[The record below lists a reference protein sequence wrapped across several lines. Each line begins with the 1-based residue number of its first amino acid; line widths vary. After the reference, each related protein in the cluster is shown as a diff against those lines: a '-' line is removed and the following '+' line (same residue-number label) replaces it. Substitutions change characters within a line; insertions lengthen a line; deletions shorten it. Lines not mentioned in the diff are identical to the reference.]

1 MVLYYREVIFMAY
14 FLKKT
19 TNKKGLYLQ
28 IYESFYDPERGH
40 TAHKSFKPIGYVHEL
55 QAKGIDDPISFYQ
68 EEVNKL
74 NQEFQ
79 AAKKTKKAKLISD
92 ESPEKLLGYFPIKNI
107 NDKLSVKKYID
118 LMQTATDFRFNIFDM
133 MSSLVYA
140 RLVHPCSKSK
150 TYDEVIPR
158 LFDSY
163 DYSLNQLYEGL
174 EYIGCE
180 YEKII
185 EIYNHQI
192 QQHYKF
198 DTSHTY
204 FDCTNFYFE
213 IDKEDDFR
221 RKGPSKENRKEPIV
235 GLGLLLDANQIPIGM
250 KMFPGNQSEKP
261 VIRNIIDG
269 LKQRNSVSGRTIQIA
284 DKGLNCSENIFH
296 AVKNGDGYIFSKSV
310 KQLPEIERTWVLLQ
324 NDYKDVK
331 NANGDVLYRI
341 KECVDDFEYRI
352 KDTSTGRYRT
362 IKLTE
367 KRIVTYNPKL
377 AKKQIYEIKK
387 EVEKARLLRA
397 SQAKKSEYGDCSK
410 YVIFT
415 PADKKGND
423 TDGKV
428 KVTMNE
434 ELIKKSLEL
443 AGYNML
449 VTSEISMSAK
459 DIYNAYHNLWRI
471 EESFRIMKSQLDA
484 RPVYLQK
491 EDTIVGHFLICYL
504 AVLLTRLLQFKVLK
518 NNYSSEDIFDFIHDF
533 RVAQISERKYINLT
547 KATTFIKDFATLTNL
562 PLTSYFLNEGDIKKM
577 LSHRF

>member
-1 MVLYYREVIFMAY
+1 MAY

-19 TNKKGLYLQ
+19 INKKGTYLQ
-28 IYESFYDPERGH
+28 IYSSFYDPERGH
-40 TAHKSFKPIGYVHEL
+40 TAHKAYKPVGYVHEL
-55 QAKGIDDPISFYQ
+55 QEKGIDDPIAFYK
-68 EEVNKL
+68 EEVIKL
-74 NQEFQ
+74 NQELK
-79 AAKKTKKAKLISD
+79 AAKDAKKAKQISD
-92 ESPEKLLGYFPIKNI
+92 DSPEKLIGYFPMKNI

-118 LMQTATDFRFNIFDM
+118 LMQTATDFRFNVFDM
-133 MSSLVYA
+133 MSALVYA

-150 TYDEVIPR
+150 TYDEVIPK

-163 DYSLNQLYEGL
+163 DFSLNQLYDGL

-192 QQHYKF
+192 QQMYKF

-221 RKGPSKENRKEPIV
+221 KKGPSKENKKEPIV

-250 KMFPGNQSEKP
+250 KLFPGNQSEKP
-261 VIRNIIDG
+261 VIRNIIHD
-269 LKQRNSVSGRTIQIA
+269 LKKRNSVSGRTIQIA
-284 DKGLNCSENIFH
+284 DKGLNCAENIYH
-296 AVKNGDGYIFSKSV
+296 ALKNGDGYIFSKSV
-310 KQLPEIERTWVLLQ
+310 KMLSEVEKTWVLLP
-324 NDYKDVK
+324 NDYRDVK

-341 KECVDDFEYRI
+341 KECVDDFEY
-352 KDTSTGRYRT
+352 KFNDSETGKEKKFK
-362 IKLTE
+362 ITE

-377 AKKQIYEIKK
+377 AKKQVYEINK
-387 EVEKARLLRA
+387 EVEKARLLKA
-397 SQAKKSEYGDCSK
+397 SQARKSEYGDSAK
-410 YVIFT
+410 YVVFT
-415 PADKKGND
+415 TTDKKGNE
-423 TDGKV
+423 TDGKI
-428 KVTMNE
+428 KVSMNE

-449 VTSEISMSAK
+449 VTSEISMSDK
-459 DIYNAYHNLWRI
+459 DVYDAYHNLWRI

-491 EDTIVGHFLICYL
+491 EDTIIGHFLICYL
-504 AVLLTRLLQFKVLK
+504 AVLLTRLLQFKILK
-518 NNYSSEDIFDFIHDF
+518 NNYCSEDLFEFVHDF
-533 RVAQISERKYINLT
+533 RVAKISDRKYINLSRG
-547 KATTFIKDFATLTNL
+547 TTFIKEFSTICNL
-562 PLTSYFLNEGDIKKM
+562 PLTSYFLSDGEIKKM

>member
-1 MVLYYREVIFMAY
+1 MIFVAY

-79 AAKKTKKAKLISD
+79 AAKQTKKAKLISD
-92 ESPEKLLGYFPIKNI
+92 ESPEKLLGYFPMKNI
-107 NDKLSVKKYID
+107 NDKLSAKKYID
-118 LMQTATDFRFNIFDM
+118 LMQTATDFRFNVFDM

-140 RLVHPCSKSK
+140 RLIHPCSKSK

-163 DYSLNQLYEGL
+163 DYSLNQLYDGL

-261 VIRNIIDG
+261 VIRTIIDG
-269 LKQRNSVSGRTIQIA
+269 LKTRNSVSGRTIQIA

-310 KQLPEIERTWVLLQ
+310 KQLPEIERTWVLLP

-434 ELIKKSLEL
+434 GLIKKSLEL

-449 VTSEISMSAK
+449 VTSEISMPTK

-547 KATTFIKDFATLTNL
+547 KATTFIKEFSALTNL
-562 PLTSYFLNEGDIKKM
+562 PLTSYFLSEGEIKKM

>member
-1 MVLYYREVIFMAY
+1 MAY

>member
-1 MVLYYREVIFMAY
+1 MIFVAY

-79 AAKKTKKAKLISD
+79 AAKQTKKAKLISD
-92 ESPEKLLGYFPIKNI
+92 ESPEKLLGYFPMKNI
-107 NDKLSVKKYID
+107 NDKLSAKKYID

-140 RLVHPCSKSK
+140 RLIHPCSKSK

-163 DYSLNQLYEGL
+163 DYSLNQLYDGL

-261 VIRNIIDG
+261 VIRTIIDG
-269 LKQRNSVSGRTIQIA
+269 LKTRNSVSGRTIQIA

-310 KQLPEIERTWVLLQ
+310 KQLPEIERTWVLLP

-434 ELIKKSLEL
+434 DLIKKSLEL

-449 VTSEISMSAK
+449 VTSEISMPTK

-547 KATTFIKDFATLTNL
+547 KATTFIKEFSALTNL
-562 PLTSYFLNEGDIKKM
+562 PLTSYFLSEGEIKKM

>member
-55 QAKGIDDPISFYQ
+55 QANGIDDPISFYQ

-133 MSSLVYA
+133 MSSLIYA

-174 EYIGCE
+174 EYVGCE

-269 LKQRNSVSGRTIQIA
+269 LKKRNSVSGRTIQIA

-331 NANGDVLYRI
+331 NANGDVLYKI

-562 PLTSYFLNEGDIKKM
+562 PLTSYFLNEGEIKKM

>member
-1 MVLYYREVIFMAY
+1 MAY

-19 TNKKGLYLQ
+19 NNKKGTYLQ
-28 IYESFYDPERGH
+28 IYSSFYDPERGH
-40 TAHKSFKPIGYVHEL
+40 TAHKSYKAIGYVHEL
-55 QAKGIDDPISFYQ
+55 QATGIDDPVSFYK
-68 EEVNKL
+68 EEVIRL
-74 NQEFQ
+74 NQEVK
-79 AAKKTKKAKLISD
+79 AEKNVKKAKQISD
-92 ESPEKLLGYFPIKNI
+92 DSPEKLIGYFPMKNI

-118 LMQTATDFRFNIFDM
+118 LMQTATDFRFNVFDM
-133 MSSLVYA
+133 ISALVYA

-150 TYDEVIPR
+150 TYDEVIPK

-163 DYSLNQLYEGL
+163 DFSLNQLYDGL

-192 QQHYKF
+192 QQMYKF

-221 RKGPSKENRKEPIV
+221 KKGPSKENKKEPIV

-250 KMFPGNQSEKP
+250 KLFPGNQSEKP
-261 VIRNIIDG
+261 IIRNIIDD
-269 LKQRNSVSGRTIQIA
+269 LKKRNSVSGRTIQIA
-284 DKGLNCSENIFH
+284 DKGLNCAENIYH
-296 AVKNGDGYIFSKSV
+296 ALKNGDGYIFSKSV
-310 KQLPEIERTWVLLQ
+310 KQLPETEKTWVLLD
-324 NDYKDVK
+324 NDYRDIR

-341 KECVDDFEYRI
+341 KECIDEFEYKF
-352 KDTSTGRYRT
+352 KDADSGKEKKFK
-362 IKLTE
+362 ITE

-377 AKKQIYEIKK
+377 AKKQIYEINK
-387 EVEKARLLRA
+387 EVEKARLLKA
-397 SQAKKSEYGDCSK
+397 SQAKKSEYGDSAK
-410 YVIFT
+410 YVLFT
-415 PADKKGND
+415 TTDKKGNE
-423 TDGKV
+423 TDGKI

-434 ELIKKSLEL
+434 ELIRKSLEL
-443 AGYNML
+443 AGYNLL
-449 VTSEISMSAK
+449 VTSELSMSDNAVY
-459 DIYNAYHNLWRI
+459 DAYHNLWRI

-491 EDTIVGHFLICYL
+491 EDTIIGHFLICYL

-518 NNYSSEDIFDFIHDF
+518 NNYCSEELFEFVHDF
-533 RVAQISERKYINLT
+533 RVAKISDRKYINLT
-547 KATTFIKDFATLTNL
+547 RGSSFIKEFAAICNL
-562 PLTSYFLNEGDIKKM
+562 PLTSYFLSDGEIKKM

>member
-1 MVLYYREVIFMAY
+1 MAY

-19 TNKKGLYLQ
+19 INKKGTYLQ
-28 IYESFYDPERGH
+28 IYSSFYDPERGH
-40 TAHKSFKPIGYVHEL
+40 TAHKAYKPIGYVHEL
-55 QAKGIDDPISFYQ
+55 QAKGIDDPIAFYK
-68 EEVNKL
+68 EEVIKL

-79 AAKKTKKAKLISD
+79 AAKATKKTKQISD
-92 ESPEKLLGYFPIKNI
+92 DSPEKLIGYFPMKNI

-118 LMQTATDFRFNIFDM
+118 LMQTATDFRFNVFDM
-133 MSSLVYA
+133 ISSLVYA
-140 RLVHPCSKSK
+140 RLVQPCSKSK
-150 TYDEVIPR
+150 TFEEVIPK

-163 DYSLNQLYEGL
+163 DFSLNQLYDGL

-192 QQHYKF
+192 QQMYKF

-213 IDKEDDFR
+213 IDKEDTFR

-250 KMFPGNQSEKP
+250 KLFPGNQSEKP
-261 VIRNIIDG
+261 MIRNIIQD
-269 LKQRNSVSGRTIQIA
+269 LKKRNSVSGRTIQIA
-284 DKGLNCSENIFH
+284 DKGLNCAENIFH
-296 AVKNGDGYIFSKSV
+296 ALKNGDGYIFSKSV
-310 KQLPEIERTWVLLQ
+310 KQLPEVEKTWVLLP
-324 NDYKDVK
+324 NDYRDVK
-331 NANGDVLYRI
+331 NASGEVLYRI
-341 KECVDDFEYRI
+341 KECVDEFEYKFR
-352 KDTSTGRYRT
+352 DSVTGREKKFK
-362 IKLTE
+362 ITE

-377 AKKQIYEIKK
+377 AKKQTYEINK
-387 EVEKARLLRA
+387 EVEKARLLKA
-397 SQAKKSEYGDCSK
+397 SQAKKSEYGDSAK

-415 PADKKGND
+415 TADKKGNE
-423 TDGKV
+423 TDGKI
-428 KVTMNE
+428 KVSMNE
-434 ELIKKSLEL
+434 ELIRKSLEL

-449 VTSEISMSAK
+449 VTSEIAMSDK
-459 DIYNAYHNLWRI
+459 DVYDAYHNLWRI

-504 AVLLTRLLQFKVLK
+504 AVLLTRLLQFKILK
-518 NNYSSEDIFDFIHDF
+518 NNYCSEDLFEFIHDF
-533 RVAQISERKYINLT
+533 RVAKISDRKYINLSRG
-547 KATTFIKDFATLTNL
+547 TTFIKEFATLCNL
-562 PLTSYFLNEGDIKKM
+562 PLTSYFFNEGDIKKM

>member
-1 MVLYYREVIFMAY
+1 MIFVAY

-55 QAKGIDDPISFYQ
+55 QANGIDDPISFYQ

-79 AAKKTKKAKLISD
+79 AAKQTKKAKLISD

-107 NDKLSVKKYID
+107 NDKLSAKKYID
-118 LMQTATDFRFNIFDM
+118 LMQTATDFRFNVFDM

-163 DYSLNQLYEGL
+163 DYSLNQLYDGL
-174 EYIGCE
+174 EYIGFE

-261 VIRNIIDG
+261 VIRTIIDG
-269 LKQRNSVSGRTIQIA
+269 LKTRNSVSGRTIQIA

-310 KQLPEIERTWVLLQ
+310 KQLPEIERTWVLLP

-387 EVEKARLLRA
+387 EVEKAGLLRA

-434 ELIKKSLEL
+434 DMIKKSLEL

-449 VTSEISMSAK
+449 VTSEISMPAK

-547 KATTFIKDFATLTNL
+547 KATTFIKEFSALTNL
-562 PLTSYFLNEGDIKKM
+562 PLTSYFLSEGEIKKM

>member
-1 MVLYYREVIFMAY
+1 MAY

-79 AAKKTKKAKLISD
+79 AAKQTKKAKLISD
-92 ESPEKLLGYFPIKNI
+92 ESPEKLLGYFPMKNI
-107 NDKLSVKKYID
+107 NDKLSAKKYID

-140 RLVHPCSKSK
+140 RLIHPCSKSK

-163 DYSLNQLYEGL
+163 DYSLNQLYDGL

-261 VIRNIIDG
+261 VIRTIIDG
-269 LKQRNSVSGRTIQIA
+269 LKTRNSVSGRTIQIA

-310 KQLPEIERTWVLLQ
+310 KQLPEIERTWVLLP

-434 ELIKKSLEL
+434 DLIKKSLEL

-449 VTSEISMSAK
+449 VTSEISMPTK

-547 KATTFIKDFATLTNL
+547 KATTFIKEFSALTNL
-562 PLTSYFLNEGDIKKM
+562 PLTSYFLSEGEIKKM

>member
-1 MVLYYREVIFMAY
+1 MAY

-55 QAKGIDDPISFYQ
+55 QANGIDDPISFYQ

-79 AAKKTKKAKLISD
+79 ATKQTKKAKLISD
-92 ESPEKLLGYFPIKNI
+92 ESPEKLLGYFPMKNI
-107 NDKLSVKKYID
+107 NDKLSAKKYID
-118 LMQTATDFRFNIFDM
+118 LMQTATDFRFNVFDM

-140 RLVHPCSKSK
+140 RLIHPCSKSK

-163 DYSLNQLYEGL
+163 DYSLNQLYDGL

-261 VIRNIIDG
+261 VIRTIIDG
-269 LKQRNSVSGRTIQIA
+269 LKTRNSVSGRTIQIA

-310 KQLPEIERTWVLLQ
+310 KQLPEIERTWVLLP

-352 KDTSTGRYRT
+352 KDTFTGRYRT

-387 EVEKARLLRA
+387 EVEKAGLLRA

-423 TDGKV
+423 TDGKI

-434 ELIKKSLEL
+434 DMIKKSLEL

-449 VTSEISMSAK
+449 VTSEISMPAK

-547 KATTFIKDFATLTNL
+547 KATTFIKEFSALTNL
-562 PLTSYFLNEGDIKKM
+562 PLTSYFLSEGEIKKM